1 MDWGQTLSVVFTGM
15 TVVFLTLIILI
26 FLIWV
31 MGKVFSSAEAKKKQK
46 IAVSALTADTKPASS
61 APVQAVAVESQDG
74 LTDEVVA
81 AIAAAIHCVMSAE
94 GNKAPFAIKS
104 IKRVTGAGNAWNMA
118 GVLENTR
125 PF

>member
-15 TVVFLTLIILI
+15 TVVFLALIILI

-31 MGKVFSSAEAKKKQK
+31 MGKVFSGAETKKKQK
-46 IAVSALTADTKPASS
+46 VAVSAPTAETKPAP
-61 APVQAVAVESQDG
+61 AVPVQAVAVESENG
-74 LTDEVVA
+74 LTDEVVV

-94 GNKAPFAIKS
+94 GCQVPFAIKS